1 MMRHNK
7 KSNTSLIF
15 ELLVKHYTK
24 LMLEGKEDKSQELFK
39 ILLKYFS
46 PSSPLAEELS
56 LCNMLLKTP
65 INSFETGSRLLSEA
79 KTACSYLDENKIKEM
94 KFNLLLEIYEQIG
107 KDFFSLPIKDY
118 KKHATVHQLIND
130 YKGNVKIKNIADR
143 ITLEE
148 EVISNLIDGEFLN
161 EGKKI
166 VKQDSRT
173 RLAERLAYK
182 LYDDKYSNYFS
193 DDERI
198 IINEYLTN
206 GDFVNFAKQ
215 KLQEMKQY
223 LSTANYLKDENVKN
237 KLKEAVKKI
246 EEVSLLE
253 DKSEL
258 AYNLILYQELVNE
271 IKNMGN

>member
-7 KSNTSLIF
+7 KSNISLIF

-24 LMLEGKEDKSQELFK
+24 LMLEGKEDKSQDIFK
-39 ILLKYFS
+39 IILKYFS

-79 KTACSYLDENKIKEM
+79 KIAASYLDEEKIKEL
-94 KFNLLLEIYEQIG
+94 KFNLLLEVYEIIG
-107 KDFFSLPIKDY
+107 KDFFSIPIKNY
-118 KKHATVHQLIND
+118 KKHATIHQLIND
-130 YKGNVKIKNIADR
+130 YKGNIKIKNVADR
-143 ITLEE
+143 IVLEE
-148 EVISNLIDGEFLN
+148 EVISNLIDGDTSN
-161 EGKKI
+161 EVEKI
-166 VKQDSRT
+166 KILDSRT
-173 RLAERLAYK
+173 KLAERLAYK

-193 DDERI
+193 DDERV

-206 GDFVNFAKQ
+206 ANFVNFAKER
-215 KLQEMKQY
+215 LQEVKNY
-223 LSTANYLKDENVKN
+223 LSSVDNLKEDNVKN
-237 KLKEAVKKI
+237 KLKEAI
-246 EEVSLLE
+246 ENINKVSNIE